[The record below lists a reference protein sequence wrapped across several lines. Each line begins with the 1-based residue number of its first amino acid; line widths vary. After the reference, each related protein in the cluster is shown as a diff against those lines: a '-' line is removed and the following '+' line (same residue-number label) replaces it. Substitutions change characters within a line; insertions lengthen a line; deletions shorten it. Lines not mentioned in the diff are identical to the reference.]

1 MKNIVK
7 TIVCVAM
14 ALLMMWG
21 VWSWWDVVSSN
32 TPTSNRELSK
42 CNFFVLL
49 TNSQEEEEV
58 AQQREAEATIYTSTD
73 KAIVFNTV
81 DDGNLWE
88 LRVAEPA
95 DWNTDNCYVVVFD
108 TMETADTM
116 DDRIVSVSV
125 KSHG

>member
-7 TIVCVAM
+7 VITCIVMVG
-14 ALLMMWG
+14 LMVWG
-21 VWSWWDVVSSN
+21 VWSWHDVVISN
-32 TPTSNRELSK
+32 APTSNKELSK
-42 CNFFVLL
+42 YNFFVLL
-49 TNSQEEEEV
+49 TNSQEEEAV

-73 KAIVFNTV
+73 KAIVFNTM

>member
-7 TIVCVAM
+7 AIVCMAM
-14 ALLMMWG
+14 ALLFVWG
-21 VWSWWDVVSSN
+21 VWSWWDVVRSN
-32 TPTSNRELSK
+32 TPTSDRELSK
-42 CNFFVLL
+42 YNFFVLL
-49 TNSQEEEEV
+49 TDSQEEEEV

-73 KAIVFNTV
+73 NTIVFNTMA
-81 DDGNLWE
+81 DDELWK

-95 DWNTDNCYVVVFD
+95 DWNTDSHYVVVFD
-108 TMETADTM
+108 TMGTADTM